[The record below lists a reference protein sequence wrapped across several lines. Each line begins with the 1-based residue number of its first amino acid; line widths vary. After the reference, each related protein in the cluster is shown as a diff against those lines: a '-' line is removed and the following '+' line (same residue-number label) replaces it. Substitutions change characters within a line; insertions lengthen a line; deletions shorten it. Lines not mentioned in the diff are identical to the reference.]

1 MAVAA
6 VRLAQGTKEYVNAVV
21 TDETGV
27 VTTLVGTS
35 PKFDVVVVD
44 NGGAD
49 PVGTVKQND
58 VNCLVT
64 DMTLQA
70 LVDTNAGGLWALGF
84 YQIFYFWTIGSEVPR
99 EGPFDIYVI

>member
-1 MAVAA
+1 MAISA

-21 TDETGV
+21 TDETGA
-27 VTTLVGTS
+27 VTTLVGST

-49 PVGTVKQND
+49 VPGTVKQND
-58 VNCLVT
+58 VSCLVT

-70 LVDTNAGGLWALGF
+70 LVDTTFGGLWALGW
-84 YQIFYFWTIGSEVPR
+84 YNIFFFWIIGSETPR